1 MELLA
6 PLAFGAVIVLILL
19 LAAAWVYIDAP
30 NHEMNPRKWAAITF
44 VIPFFGFFAYIFERE
59 ERMPNPDAERREEHF
74 VDGAFEVHKSRAD
87 DAPWISSETADD
99 ESEHADSDERTP
111 EKQE

>member
-6 PLAFGAVIVLILL
+6 PLALGVVIVLILL

-30 NHEMNPRKWAAITF
+30 NHEMSPMKWAAIAF
-44 VIPFFGFFAYIFERE
+44 FIPFFGFFAYIFERE

-87 DAPWISSETADD
+87 DAPWISNDKSSETNEQKTEDR
-99 ESEHADSDERTP
+99 SGNG
-111 EKQE
+111 